1 MIAKHFNQE
10 YDAGD
15 GFPKN
20 IGDRYYSQDM
30 ARDWYYMMDRI
41 GLLAKDLIGERPLI
55 VSGGVVSKGGS
66 VNEINITPC
75 IGYVE
80 FEVDVPDSY
89 AALPPTDTQEDVDMI
104 RVVSTQQ
111 TNLDISAT
119 ATLDGSTTNYVKL
132 NYAEVDGASRA
143 RAKKAGSYA
152 YDQAPGYD
160 IVVDDTAP
168 TDKDIVLLAFTWDG
182 VLANVLEKIGGQ
194 RSPTLLDLLAVKSKY
209 PENDIING
217 GFNFWQRG
225 TSFATIASGIYS
237 ADRFAYDKV
246 GAMVH
251 TVSRSTDVP
260 GSSPFDINYSMLVD
274 CTTVDAAIAAGDLCI
289 IGQRIE
295 GYNFKKYVGEYGTL
309 SFWVKGTKVGV
320 HCVSFRNSVSDLSYV
335 VEYAI
340 NVTNTWEFKTITIPF
355 DFSGGTWDYT
365 NGIGLS
371 ISWALAVGSTFQ
383 TTADAWQAGNFFATS
398 NQVNACDNTANNFRL
413 AKVKFEPGQVATPF
427 VAVDFEQELA
437 RCRRYYE
444 KSYDLG
450 TAPASATS
458 LGLRTININNLNV
471 STYAVWFHVVF
482 RVSKRTAPTVVAYAS
497 DGTVDKCDMG
507 AGGGPYTV
515 AYVNP
520 SEDGVSCRATDLAAS
535 GVRTME
541 LQYTSDAE
549 L

>member
-41 GLLAKDLIGERPLI
+41 GLLAKDLIGELPLI

-66 VNEINITPC
+66 ANEINITPC

-89 AALPPTDTQEDVDMI
+89 AALPPTDAQEDIDMI
-104 RVVSTQQ
+104 RTVSTQQ
-111 TNLDISAT
+111 TNLDILAT

-132 NYAEVDGASRA
+132 NYAEADGASRS

-152 YDQAPGYD
+152 YDQSPSFA

-168 TDKDIVLLAFTWDG
+168 TDKDVCLLAFTWDG

-194 RSPTLLDLLAVKSKY
+194 RSPMLLDLLAVKGKY

-217 GFNFWQRG
+217 SFDFWQRG
-225 TSFATIASGIYS
+225 TSFATITDGTYS
-237 ADRFAYDKV
+237 ADRFVYGKV

-274 CTTVDAAIAAGDLCI
+274 CTTVDAAIAAGDFCI
-289 IGQRIE
+289 ISQKIE
-295 GYNFKKYVGEYGTL
+295 GYNFKKYVGGVGTL

-320 HCVSFRNSVSDLSYV
+320 HCVSFRNSVADRSYV

-340 NVTNTWEFKTITIPF
+340 NVTNTWEYKVITIPL
-355 DFSGGTWDYT
+355 DYSGGTWDYV
-365 NGIGLS
+365 NGIGLE
-371 ISWALAVGSTFQ
+371 ISWALACGTDFHGV
-383 TTADAWQAGNFFATS
+383 ADTWNSADDLATS

-413 AKVKFEPGQVATPF
+413 AKVKFELGQVATPF
-427 VAVDFEQELA
+427 VAIDQEQGFA
-437 RCRRYYE
+437 QCQRYYE
-444 KSYDLG
+444 KSYNRDVDPG
-450 TAPASATS
+450 TATITGYVSFESNGFNASAHDLKVPLTFKVKKRITAS
-458 LGLRTININNLNV
+458 TVTLYAPDGTINEV
-471 STYAVWFHVVF
+471 SMLGGNKAGSSAAVGDSSFIGQGATLDV
-482 RVSKRTAPTVVAYAS
+482 TAQ
-497 DGTVDKCDMG
+497 
-507 AGGGPYTV
+507 
-515 AYVNP
+515 
-520 SEDGVSCRATDLAAS
+520 RFI
-535 GVRTME
+535 RF
-541 LQYTSDAE
+541 QWISDAE

>member
-1 MIAKHFNQE
+1 MISKHFNQE

-41 GLLAKDLIGERPLI
+41 GLLAKDLIGELPLI

-66 VNEINITPC
+66 ANEINITPC

-89 AALPPTDTQEDVDMI
+89 AAIPPTDTQEDIDMI

-111 TNLDISAT
+111 TNLDISGT
-119 ATLDGSTTNYVKL
+119 ATLDGSTTNYVKV
-132 NYAEVDGASRA
+132 NYAEADGASRD

-152 YDQAPGYD
+152 YDQSPSFA
-160 IVVDDTAP
+160 IVVDTVGP

-194 RSPTLLDLLAVKSKY
+194 RSPILLDLLSTKSKF

-225 TSFATIASGIYS
+225 TSFVPVTNGDYS
-237 ADRFAYDKV
+237 ADRFEYVKV

-251 TVSRSTDVP
+251 TVLRSTDVP
-260 GSSPFDINYSMLVD
+260 GSSPFDVNYSMLVD
-274 CTTVDAAIAAGDLCI
+274 CTTIDGAIAAGDHCHI
-289 IGQRIE
+289 RQKIE
-295 GYNFKKYVGEYGTL
+295 GYNFKKYVGGYGTL
-309 SFWVKGTKVGV
+309 SFWVKGTKIGV
-320 HCVSFRNSVSDLSYV
+320 HCVSFRNSGSDRSYV

-340 NVTNTWEFKTITIPF
+340 NVTNTWEYKVITIPL
-355 DFSGGTWDYT
+355 DYSGGTWDYV
-365 NGIGLS
+365 NGVGLN
-371 ISWALAVGSTFQ
+371 ISWALATGSTFQ
-383 TTADAWQAGNFFATS
+383 TTADAWQTGNFFATA

-413 AKVKFEPGQVATPF
+413 AKAKFELGQVATPF
-427 VAVDFEQELA
+427 VAVDFEQESA
-437 RCRRYYE
+437 RCQRYYE
-444 KSYDLG
+444 KSYG
-450 TAPASATS
+450 
-458 LGLRTININNLNV
+458 V
-471 STYAVWFHVVF
+471 
-482 RVSKRTAPTVVAYAS
+482 
-497 DGTVDKCDMG
+497 TVDPGTNTALGEAHLFPGSSTNIDYTIKDHVTYKVLKRNAATAIVYTQPG
-507 AGGGPYTV
+507 VVNQVNLASGGVAATV
-515 AYVNP
+515 FDEGESGFNVQGTN
-520 SEDGVSCRATDLAAS
+520 GAAS
-535 GVRTME
+535 TERVMFYQWE
-541 LQYTSDAE
+541 ADAE